1 MTICDN
7 CIHDDVCGIEG
18 HLDEAMIFCANKVSD
33 VTQHYINSHDSTEM
47 SDKDKFIALLQSCNI
62 EHEVSADGIALGSIA
77 LEGDGYLFIKFY
89 EDGKFQEFIHYPE

>member
-7 CIHDDVCGIEG
+7 CIHDNVCGLEG
-18 HLDEAMIFCANKVSD
+18 HLEEAMTFCVHRVSD
-33 VTQHYINSHDSTEM
+33 VTQQYINSGDSTGM

-62 EHEVSADGIALGSIA
+62 EHEVSADGITLDSIA

-89 EDGKFQEFIHYPE
+89 ESGKFQEFIHYPE